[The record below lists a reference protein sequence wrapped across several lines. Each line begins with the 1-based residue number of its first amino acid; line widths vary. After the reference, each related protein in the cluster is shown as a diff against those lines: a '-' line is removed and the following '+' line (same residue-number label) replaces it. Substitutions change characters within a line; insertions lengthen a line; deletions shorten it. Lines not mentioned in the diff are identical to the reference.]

1 MNKKFLAGINGI
13 ACLASW
19 NVQADEAGDFIV
31 RAGAAS
37 VNPSKG

>member
-1 MNKKFLAGINGI
+1 MELPVWLAGI
-13 ACLASW
+13 
-19 NVQADEAGDFIV
+19 VQADEAGDFIV